1 MEHYFV
7 IIGVAVGGIFA
18 LKLIKAVLFR
28 ILLFIAVI
36 CFVLYLLA

>member
-7 IIGVAVGGIFA
+7 IIGVAIGSIFA

-28 ILLFIAVI
+28 VLLFMAVI
-36 CFVLYLLA
+36 CFILYLLA